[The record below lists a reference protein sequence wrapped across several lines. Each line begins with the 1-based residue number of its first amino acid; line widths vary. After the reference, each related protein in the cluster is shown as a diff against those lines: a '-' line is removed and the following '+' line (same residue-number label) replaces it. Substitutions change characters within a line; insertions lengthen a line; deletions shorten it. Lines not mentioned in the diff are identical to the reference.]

1 MSNQYISRN
10 KTIKKTKTKIKFKN
24 DSTKPKTNVNSNN
37 LKSIS
42 NKRIPTDKTK
52 LIWIIIFLGT
62 KINLFIISTY
72 DRNQIC
78 NFFWSI
84 LVVAII

>member
-42 NKRIPTDKTK
+42 NKRIPMIKQ
-52 LIWIIIFLGT
+52 
-62 KINLFIISTY
+62 N
-72 DRNQIC
+72 
-78 NFFWSI
+78 
-84 LVVAII
+84 